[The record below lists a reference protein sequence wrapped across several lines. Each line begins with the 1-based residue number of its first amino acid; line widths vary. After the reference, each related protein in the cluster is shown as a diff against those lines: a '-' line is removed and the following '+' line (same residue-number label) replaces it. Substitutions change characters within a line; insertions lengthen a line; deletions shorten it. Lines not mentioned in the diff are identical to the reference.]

1 MPSHSKAIRE
11 YEIQHALS
19 EALGFLGV
27 ALYVGVVTGVVAQL
41 AILAGILG

>member
-19 EALGFLGV
+19 EALGFLAV
-27 ALYVGVVTGVVAQL
+27 SLYVGLVSGVVAQL
-41 AILAGILG
+41 AILAGVLG